1 MYLDVFSVHPAVFT
15 KFWTRKKSN
24 LENDYGKI
32 LKKLT
37 FLLEFSKVSF
47 NLERDVKWSYF
58 KKDCLPHWTKMFE
71 KRVSYCNILSYCHI
85 NILSQCFKKSINI
98 PFIVTE
104 PKTKWEVNKSKLSQ
118 FSLCSCRKDVIRVS
132 YHAFIQKID
141 WVHLIVTLTS
151 L

>member
-47 NLERDVKWSYF
+47 NWRETLNDLIL
-58 KKDCLPHWTKMFE
+58 KKIVCRIGQRCLRNE
-71 KRVSYCNILSYCHI
+71 
-85 NILSQCFKKSINI
+85 
-98 PFIVTE
+98 
-104 PKTKWEVNKSKLSQ
+104 
-118 FSLCSCRKDVIRVS
+118 
-132 YHAFIQKID
+132 
-141 WVHLIVTLTS
+141 
-151 L
+151 